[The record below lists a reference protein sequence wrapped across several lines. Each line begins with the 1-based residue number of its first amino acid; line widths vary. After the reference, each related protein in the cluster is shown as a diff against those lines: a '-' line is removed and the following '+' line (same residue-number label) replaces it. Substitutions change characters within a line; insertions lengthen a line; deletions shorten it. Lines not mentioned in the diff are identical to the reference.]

1 MARASEARGS
11 YIAVA
16 AGRDEPCAEFRLTRA
31 CLAGL
36 NVLGRPVLSCGS
48 EGERLGPPRGAPT
61 GATARVPANLIA
73 RQTVYG
79 IPCVRKG
86 PRARFAGC
94 RVGYT
99 IAKSSLDG
107 GTAERDRSLGRRA
120 AVSRSIATLG
130 IFLAAHQSFGKQR
143 MSGSGGGSG
152 GLKGQRESVQGTST
166 KRRSERVQADACQS

>member
-36 NVLGRPVLSCGS
+36 H
-48 EGERLGPPRGAPT
+48 
-61 GATARVPANLIA
+61 
-73 RQTVYG
+73 
-79 IPCVRKG
+79 VRKRRCA
-86 PRARFAGC
+86 PRTAAGSFYGRDSTIAGKSDCPTDGVRHSLRPERTTCEVCRCC

-130 IFLAAHQSFGKQR
+130 ILLAAHQSFSKQR
-143 MSGSGGGSG
+143 VSGSGGGSG
-152 GLKGQRESVQGTST
+152 GLKGQRESVQRTST